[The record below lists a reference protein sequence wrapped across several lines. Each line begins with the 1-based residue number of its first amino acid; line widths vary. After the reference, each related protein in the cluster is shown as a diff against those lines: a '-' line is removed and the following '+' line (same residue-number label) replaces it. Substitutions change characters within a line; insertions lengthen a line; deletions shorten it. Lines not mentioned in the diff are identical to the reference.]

1 MPDNNNISTRFI
13 EVINALIA
21 SGKVANKKA
30 FATAVGC
37 STSMITEIAKGRSNV
52 GVSALQNT
60 VLQYCVDATWLLT
73 GQGEMFAVEAQTAG
87 DPAADHLLM
96 MMIEKKDAVIQ
107 QQAEELG
114 QLREQVVQ
122 LRRRLEKTVTDADM
136 QATANVG

>member
-13 EVINALIA
+13 EVINALIT

-87 DPAADHLLM
+87 DQAADHLLM

>member
-73 GQGEMFAVEAQTAG
+73 GQGEMFAVEAQAAG
-87 DPAADHLLM
+87 DPMADRLL

>member
-87 DPAADHLLM
+87 DQAADHLLM